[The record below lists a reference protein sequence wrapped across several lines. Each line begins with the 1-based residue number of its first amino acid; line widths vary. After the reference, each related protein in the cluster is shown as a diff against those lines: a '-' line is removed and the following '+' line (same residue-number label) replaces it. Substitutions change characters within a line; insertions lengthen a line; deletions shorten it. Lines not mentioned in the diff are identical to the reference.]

1 MAQRLVNALG
11 RGLGKTATD
20 GIKNATR
27 KATRTIPSTESF
39 YKLGMGI
46 GPFIR
51 NTVQSY
57 NSDTGSPSNSDSKKI
72 NASLGFAKENVAT
85 QKNIAGQLSALT
97 SIMSDIRKISLAQLN
112 LQRASMSR
120 GFKAGFGDRSNY
132 LSQEQ
137 ALEGGGKAS
146 VAGTGNGAKMGP
158 SGLVSGLF
166 NFMGNNPLLS
176 AGILGVLGLAN
187 KKEIERFLKDSGLG
201 PLISDTIS
209 SAKEEFK
216 NIIVEAITNTKKEIE
231 TELKKLFNS
240 KGREAADV
248 ATGIAKPLGGI
259 LGGGLGLK
267 LTKKLP
273 FPFKVAAAA
282 AGYVLGSEATE
293 DVGNLIRDAQFPDPS
308 LSPEEQQKKMEAARS
323 KLMEMGVEVGAGAAG
338 LYGLKKGYD
347 KIFGPKPAPA
357 VTPTAPPGAVAPPG
371 GSPGG
376 SRVPLTPKTIADGS
390 YDAYKRS
397 QAPRTS
403 GGGNP
408 YAAAEAN
415 KPSLLQRAMGA
426 LGEYA
431 TKTKELM
438 VKIYANLAKAISK
451 IGLQKV
457 TAYIAARAGIAASGL
472 AGGPVFIVTAVLS
485 IGWTVYDLYGFVND
499 LMKDIEEEPASNASG
514 QNARDDL
521 LARQGNPPGASPQ
534 TNPSATQSPGSS
546 EQTAGGD
553 FASPVP
559 SATGSKG
566 RFGEDRG
573 GGHLHKGVDISA
585 AMGAPVLSVGEG
597 EVIAIGDQGGAGLG
611 KFVTIRHPN
620 GMTSTYGHMSSID
633 VKQGDKLKKGD
644 GIGKVGSTGK
654 SDGPHLHIEMK
665 NAQGEFVNP
674 RDHIKGLPA
683 YSGTDNGANP
693 EGSLKSIPGK
703 GSDRGNIS
711 DSQTTAPGAAPE
723 SNGLNNTFAKAF
735 GFDPSMMGNLE
746 GVFKGQD
753 LENLRKIQKE
763 MSMTPPPTQQA
774 ANSPSNPNPAPG
786 HQKTV
791 HATQAREKDF
801 LHVYYDQNPQYA

>member
-72 NASLGFAKENVAT
+72 NASLGFAKENVVT

-112 LQRASMSR
+112 LQRASVSR

-187 KKEIERFLKDSGLG
+187 KKEIERFLKDSNLG
-201 PLISDTIS
+201 PLISETIS
-209 SAKEEFK
+209 KAKEEFT
-216 NIIVEAITNTKKEIE
+216 NIIAEAITSTKKEIE

-240 KGREAADV
+240 KGREAANV
-248 ATGIAKPLGGI
+248 ATDMAKPLGGI

-273 FPFKVAAAA
+273 FPLRLGAAV

-293 DVGNLIRDAQFPDPS
+293 DVGNLMRDAQFPDPS

-338 LYGLKKGYD
+338 YYGLKKGYD
-347 KIFGPKPAPA
+347 KIFGPKPAPV
-357 VTPTAPPGAVAPPG
+357 VTPTAPPGAITPPG
-371 GSPGG
+371 TSSGG
-376 SRVPLTPKTIADGS
+376 RRVPMNPKTIADGS

-397 QAPRTS
+397 QAPRTFGS
-403 GGGNP
+403 P

-426 LGEYA
+426 LGKFAEDTKALMTRCVGIMQGLIDKIGIKRVVAYLAMRTGLALSGSVGGPVVIITTILAAGWTLYDIVSFLLDLTKTLEGTDTPGVDNPMGDPSGASNSGVATPVQPPAGSSPPKSSQADVRKSDNQIAAQGEYA
-431 TKTKELM
+431 TP
-438 VKIYANLAKAISK
+438 
-451 IGLQKV
+451 
-457 TAYIAARAGIAASGL
+457 ARGKLTGK
-472 AGGPVFIVTAVLS
+472 F
-485 IGWTVYDLYGFVND
+485 
-499 LMKDIEEEPASNASG
+499 
-514 QNARDDL
+514 DD
-521 LARQGNPPGASPQ
+521 
-534 TNPSATQSPGSS
+534 
-546 EQTAGGD
+546 
-553 FASPVP
+553 
-559 SATGSKG
+559 
-566 RFGEDRG
+566 DRG
-573 GGHLHKGVDISA
+573 DHKHKGIDIAGEEGSPISA
-585 AMGAPVLSVGEG
+585 ALDGTVIRATDQNTGGYGQVIDIQHADGTVTRYAHLSKMHVQKG
-597 EVIAIGDQGGAGLG
+597 
-611 KFVTIRHPN
+611 TI
-620 GMTSTYGHMSSID
+620 
-633 VKQGDKLKKGD
+633 VKKGQT
-644 GIGKVGSTGK
+644 IGEMGNTGN
-654 SDGPHLHIEMK
+654 SRGTHLHFEVL
-665 NAQGEFVNP
+665 Q
-674 RDHIKGLPA
+674 
-683 YSGTDNGANP
+683 
-693 EGSLKSIPGK
+693 K
-703 GSDRGNIS
+703 GSNAIDPLQKLPGLRGDAKN
-711 DSQTTAPGAAPE
+711 SQNSNSNMRPVSYSEQAAAPGAAPGAAPE
-723 SNGLNNTFAKAF
+723 SSSLNNTFAKAF

-763 MSMTPPPTQQA
+763 MNMTPPPTQQA

-791 HATQAREKDF
+791 HATQAKEKDF
-801 LHVYYDQNPQYA
+801 LHFYYDQNPQYA

>member
-72 NASLGFAKENVAT
+72 NASLGFAKENVVT

-112 LQRASMSR
+112 LQRASVSR

-308 LSPEEQQKKMEAARS
+308 LPPEEQQKKMEAARS

-338 LYGLKKGYD
+338 YYGLKKGYD

-357 VTPTAPPGAVAPPG
+357 VTPTAPPGAITPPG
-371 GSPGG
+371 GSSGG
-376 SRVPLTPKTIADGS
+376 GRVPMNPKTIADGS
-390 YDAYKRS
+390 YKAYQRS
-397 QAPRTS
+397 QAPRTFGS
-403 GGGNP
+403 P

-415 KPSLLQRAMGA
+415 KPSLLQRAMGS

-485 IGWTVYDLYGFVND
+485 IGWTAYDLYGFVSD
-499 LMKDIEEEPASNASG
+499 LMKDIDGEDSATP
-514 QNARDDL
+514 ARDPNGAYRGD
-521 LARQGNPPGASPQ
+521 RSNSTTPGASPQ
-534 TNPSATQSPGSS
+534 ASPSATQPPGSS
-546 EQTAGGD
+546 TL
-553 FASPVP
+553 ASPIAGTNALTP
-559 SATGSKG
+559 GSGYGMRKDPITGQ
-566 RFGEDRG
+566 DTM
-573 GGHLHKGVDISA
+573 HKGYDYPA
-585 AMGAPVLSVGEG
+585 ALGTPINAINDG
-597 EVIAIGDQGGAGLG
+597 EVIEVGDADPRNEGKGLG
-611 KFVTIRHPN
+611 KFVKLMHEDGTI
-620 GMTSTYGHMSSID
+620 SVYGHMSEQSAI
-633 VKQGDKLKKGD
+633 KGKRIKKGD
-644 GIGKVGSTGK
+644 VIGKVGSSGRST
-654 SDGPHLHIEMK
+654 GPHLHLEIHKPDE
-665 NAQGEFVNP
+665 
-674 RDHIKGLPA
+674 KGKFAPI
-683 YSGTDNGANP
+683 D
-693 EGSLKSIPGK
+693 PGK
-703 GSDRGNIS
+703 YFNNIPS
-711 DSQTTAPGAAPE
+711 SNNSTTPSVTGAANAAPGAAPE
-723 SNGLNNTFAKAF
+723 SSSLNSVFAKAF

-763 MSMTPPPTQQA
+763 MNMTPPPTQQA

-791 HATQAREKDF
+791 HATQAKEKDF
-801 LHVYYDQNPQYA
+801 LHFYYDQNPQYA

>member
-57 NSDTGSPSNSDSKKI
+57 NSDTGSSSNSDSKKI
-72 NASLGFAKENVAT
+72 NASLGFAKENVVT

-112 LQRASMSR
+112 LQRASVSR

-137 ALEGGGKAS
+137 ALEGGSRAS

-187 KKEIERFLKDSGLG
+187 RKEIERFLKDSGLG

-231 TELKKLFNS
+231 EELKKLFNS
-240 KGREAADV
+240 KGREAADT

-273 FPFKVAAAA
+273 FPLKLGAAAL
-282 AGYVLGSEATE
+282 GYVLGSEATE

-323 KLMEMGVEVGAGAAG
+323 KLMEMGIELGAGAAG

-347 KIFGPKPAPA
+347 KIFGPNPAPV
-357 VTPTAPPGAVAPPG
+357 VTPTVPPGATVPPG

-376 SRVPLTPKTIADGS
+376 GRVPMTPKTIADGS
-390 YDAYKRS
+390 YDAYRRS
-397 QAPRTS
+397 QPPVI

-415 KPSLLQRAMGA
+415 KPSILKKAFGSI
-426 LGEYA
+426 GEYA
-431 TKTKELM
+431 MKTKEMM

-457 TAYIAARAGIAASGL
+457 TAYIAMRAGVAASGL
-472 AGGPVFIVTAVLS
+472 AGGPVFIVTSVLS
-485 IGWTVYDLYGFVND
+485 IGYTIYDLYGFVSD
-499 LMKDIEEEPASNASG
+499 LMKDIEEEPASNTSG

-534 TNPSATQSPGSS
+534 TSPSATQPPGSS
-546 EQTAGGD
+546 TP
-553 FASPVP
+553 ASPIAGTDALKP
-559 SATGSKG
+559 GSG
-566 RFGEDRG
+566 FGMRRDPITGEDKM
-573 GGHLHKGVDISA
+573 HKGYDYPA
-585 AMGAPVLSVGEG
+585 ALGTPINAINDG
-597 EVIAIGDQGGAGLG
+597 EVIEVGDDDPRNEGKGLG
-611 KFVTIRHPN
+611 KFVKLMHEDGTI
-620 GMTSTYGHMSSID
+620 SIYGHMSEQSAI
-633 VKQGDKLKKGD
+633 KGKRIKKGD
-644 GIGKVGSTGK
+644 VIGKVGSSGRST
-654 SDGPHLHIEMK
+654 GPHLHLEIHKPDE
-665 NAQGEFVNP
+665 
-674 RDHIKGLPA
+674 KGKFAPI
-683 YSGTDNGANP
+683 D
-693 EGSLKSIPGK
+693 PGK
-703 GSDRGNIS
+703 YFNKTSSNSNSNLQKVSYSSTAAAATASDVS
-711 DSQTTAPGAAPE
+711 SSST
-723 SNGLNNTFAKAF
+723 LNDTFAKAF

-763 MSMTPPPTQQA
+763 MNMTPPPTQLA
-774 ANSPSNPNPAPG
+774 ASAPSNPNPAPG

-791 HATQAREKDF
+791 HSTHTMEKDF
-801 LHVYYDQNPQYA
+801 LHFYYDQNPQYA